1 MPIRERGD
9 LRARASGRGALQ
21 IWAILA
27 PFCHGGKREGDKT
40 PYRIVYRVTQR
51 FYFMG
56 HNAILFD
63 ISLTIIMSLVWG
75 TKLMVQFVIEYH

>member
-1 MPIRERGD
+1 MIEMPIRERGD
-9 LRARASGRGALQ
+9 LWASEG
-21 IWAILA
+21 
-27 PFCHGGKREGDKT
+27 PFKYGQYWRRFATEGDKT
-40 PYRIVYRVTQR
+40 PYQIVYRVTQR

-75 TKLMVQFVIEYH
+75 TKLMVQFSIEHH

>member
-1 MPIRERGD
+1 MLIRERGD
-9 LRARASGRGALQ
+9 LWASEG
-21 IWAILA
+21 
-27 PFCHGGKREGDKT
+27 PFKYGQYWRRFATEERERGDKT

>member
-1 MPIRERGD
+1 MLIRERGD
-9 LRARASGRGALQ
+9 LRARASEG
-21 IWAILA
+21 
-27 PFCHGGKREGDKT
+27 PFKYGQYWRRFATEEREREGDKT

-75 TKLMVQFVIEYH
+75 TK